1 MVGIFQY
8 LVVTGSLNSFV
19 LHKEYIKCADLIT
32 RSAHFAFLNFS
43 CKLKA
48 DTQLLKAH
56 DY

>member
-1 MVGIFQY
+1 MDCFG
-8 LVVTGSLNSFV
+8 T
-19 LHKEYIKCADLIT
+19 YIDSCADLIT

-48 DTQLLKAH
+48 DTQFLKAH